1 MTTALFYGQIPIT
14 RLLSCL
20 PQLIIVVMK
29 VTPEYAPPPKFYILG
44 ELEAEE
50 EACPSML
57 VTLDPQVKK
66 GS

>member
-1 MTTALFYGQIPIT
+1 
-14 RLLSCL
+14 
-20 PQLIIVVMK
+20 MK

-57 VTLDPQVKK
+57 ETLDPQVKR
-66 GS
+66 GC

>member
-1 MTTALFYGQIPIT
+1 MTTALFYVQIN

-20 PQLIIVVMK
+20 PQLIKVVMRA
-29 VTPEYAPPPKFYILG
+29 TPEYAPPPKFYILG

-57 VTLDPQVKK
+57 ETLDPQVKK